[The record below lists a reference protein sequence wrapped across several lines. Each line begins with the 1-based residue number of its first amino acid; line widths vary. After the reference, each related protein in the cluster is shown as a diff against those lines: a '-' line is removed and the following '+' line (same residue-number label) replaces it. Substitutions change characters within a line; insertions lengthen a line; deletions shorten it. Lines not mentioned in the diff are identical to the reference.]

1 VSLDREIL
9 REIDTV
15 VESSKRM
22 NISLSQVVEAI
33 LAAFL
38 KPPFDYVEKV
48 RDLVVRRRVELLY
61 RGVKVHPVHHKGDV
75 T

>member
-1 VSLDREIL
+1 MHRVHSWRLKSRVGVSLDREIL

-48 RDLVVRRRVELLY
+48 RDLVVRRRVELL
-61 RGVKVHPVHHKGDV
+61 
-75 T
+75 